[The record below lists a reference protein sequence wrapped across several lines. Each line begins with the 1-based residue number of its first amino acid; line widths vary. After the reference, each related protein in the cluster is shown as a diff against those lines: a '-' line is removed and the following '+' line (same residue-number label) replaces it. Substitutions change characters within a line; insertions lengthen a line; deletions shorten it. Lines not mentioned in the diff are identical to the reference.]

1 MTNTP
6 KHVKRPAISIP
17 LELDQPDIRF
27 SLTSTPS
34 TPTSE
39 STLLNHKSED
49 LIKHIQ
55 QHRSCF
61 AVTGYGKN
69 NAKLTI
75 LEITIDKGLKILSD
89 QALPNTLVIQAN
101 KDESFL
107 AFFWC
112 EDDIATQHSGYI
124 PRIISL
130 EDSLTMASSPS
141 YCFKSESQELFILH
155 AKNSFIEIPC
165 HTTIGSHQVIIYD
178 ETIATTKASTLI
190 ELINKYTQIAIC
202 QIFNPSTF
210 NVANNNDDINK
221 YIKNLTHK
229 LSNKN
234 IEHVKAGQQRLHE
247 INSQFFVSYHDND
260 FKICFEYLNHRD
272 EIQFKTCS
280 RNGFLLKFGDQRIA
294 IPSKEATTDDRIDW
308 VPLGNYWLS
317 WSKRRSYEDTIF
329 YPDQLSPKKSERF
342 HNTWKGFRLTPN
354 PGNCQMV
361 LNHILNFWCNGDKKH
376 YKYTIAWFAHL
387 LQKPWEK
394 PGVALVISGDKGV
407 GKSIIFEKVFK
418 PILGLNHYAKL
429 EKIDQ
434 LTGKFNAH
442 FRGKLLVVFE
452 EAFWGGSKAADGP
465 IKTLITDITTLIE
478 PKGVDAASEETFC
491 RIAMC
496 SNEERIVNATR
507 SERRYFILRCSDAR
521 IQDTTYFKALVD
533 QMDNGGAQ
541 ALMSHL
547 LTLDIS
553 DIDIRTAPK
562 TTGLAW
568 QVRASFSAFEK
579 WIDHSLQEP
588 GATYGIEWGK
598 NTPSATLY
606 DKYNTWYSEEYK
618 RDKFI
623 GTPGITHKTKLTQ
636 QFKKIFKCSLVR
648 HETLRALEL
657 PDLNLARKRF
667 SEFLKIELD
676 WPDDE
681 FEATD
686 VTTLITAPKATLSEE
701 QQLLKELEDL

>member
-17 LELDQPDIRF
+17 LDLDQPDIRF
-27 SLTSTPS
+27 SLTSAPS
-34 TPTSE
+34 TPISE
-39 STLLNHKSED
+39 SALLNHKSKE
-49 LIKHIQ
+49 LKKHIQ
-55 QHRSCF
+55 QHRFCHV
-61 AVTGYGKN
+61 VTGYGKDN
-69 NAKLTI
+69 VKLTV
-75 LEITIDKGLKILSD
+75 LEITMDKGLRILSD
-89 QALPNTLVIQAN
+89 PALPNTLVIQAN

-112 EDDIATQHSGYI
+112 EDDISTQHSGYI
-124 PRIISL
+124 PKVISL
-130 EDSLTMASSPS
+130 DESLSMASSPS
-141 YCFKSESQELFILH
+141 YCPNTESQALYILH
-155 AKNSFIEIPC
+155 EKDSFIEIPC
-165 HTTIGSHQVIIYD
+165 YTTIGRHQTLIYD
-178 ETIATTKASTLI
+178 EAIATIDSNTLI
-190 ELINKYTQIAIC
+190 ELIDKYAKIAVC
-202 QIFNPSTF
+202 QIFNPDAFTKTNHIDAIDKYINKFEHTLSST
-210 NVANNNDDINK
+210 NLEHVIRGQKRLYDIND
-221 YIKNLTHK
+221 
-229 LSNKN
+229 
-234 IEHVKAGQQRLHE
+234 R
-247 INSQFFVSYHDND
+247 FFVSYYDND
-260 FKICFEYLNHRD
+260 FKICFEYLNHHD

-280 RNGFLLKFGDQRIA
+280 RNGFILNFGDERIA
-294 IPSKEATTDDRIDW
+294 IPSNETEDKINW
-308 VPLGNYWLS
+308 VPLGNYWLA
-317 WSKRRSYEDTIF
+317 WSKRRTYEDTIF
-329 YPDQLSPKKSERF
+329 YPDQLSKEKSKRF

-418 PILGLNHYAKL
+418 PILGLNHYSKL

-465 IKTLITDITTLIE
+465 IKSLITDVTTMIE
-478 PKGVDAASEETFC
+478 PKGVDAFSEDTFC
-491 RIAMC
+491 RVAMC
-496 SNEERIVNATR
+496 SNENWIVNATR
-507 SERRYFILRCSDAR
+507 SERRYFILQCSDGK
-521 IQDTTYFKALVD
+521 IQDTVYFKTLVD

-553 DIDIRTAPK
+553 EIDIRTAPK
-562 TTGLAW
+562 TKGLAG
-568 QVRASFSAFEK
+568 QLRASFSAFEK
-579 WIDHSLQEP
+579 WIDYSLQEP
-588 GATYGIEWGK
+588 KGQHGIQWG
-598 NTPSATLY
+598 SASSSAALI
-606 DKYNTWYSEEYK
+606 DKYNTWYSEESK
-618 RDKFI
+618 RNKFI
-623 GTPGITHKTKLTQ
+623 GPQGVSHQTKLTQ
-636 QFKKIFKCSLVR
+636 QFKKIFKCNLVR

-676 WPDDE
+676 WPDDD

-686 VTTLITAPKATLSEE
+686 VTTLITVPEATQNED